1 MRRLLVH
8 FPQGFLVQWDL
19 FVKVEPPGDL
29 SPLLF
34 RGLQQLRRDG
44 LLPDVFH
51 GLFLILEEY
60 LFVEELC

>member
-8 FPQGFLVQWDL
+8 FPQGFLVQRDL
-19 FVKVEPPGDL
+19 FVEVESLGDL
-29 SPLLF
+29 PPLLF